1 MLELSPTA
9 AATLANLRSQSGLP
23 DNFGVR
29 VFRST
34 TPDSPS
40 AVELDLVAGP
50 QEGDQIG
57 KTEAIEFYVAPEVAQ
72 PLDDAVLDALDTP
85 EGIELMLKRRT

>member
-1 MLELSPTA
+1 MLELTPTA

-23 DNFGVR
+23 DDFGVR

-34 TPDSPS
+34 SPDRPA
-40 AVELDLVAGP
+40 AVQFDLVAGP
-50 QEGDQIG
+50 HEGDQIG

-72 PLDDAVLDALDTP
+72 PLDNAVLDAVDSP
-85 EGIELMLKRRT
+85 EGTELTLKQRS